1 MIANVP
7 QNAPPPSIGFPDY
20 IYPDLIDEGGVCDM
34 YNGTACQND
43 PTLCCYNTELWCPT
57 NGTECIADNGAYPI
71 GDQPVFNNQ
80 LTDHLALSPF
90 PNAIMWDWATIFVL
104 GLGNLAALDFQ
115 ARCMAAKTPSIAT
128 WGCFIG
134 GLFTFFVGI
143 PFSYM
148 GAITRVYYGP
158 DSVHASFA
166 TDTCHPLLGLPTC
179 ALWEPDPQAFLHL
192 LTHDAP
198 AFLGGWCL
206 LGIVTASMSTA
217 DGAILA
223 MGTVFAHNIVRQL
236 DAWKPDLIS
245 ADNLLWV
252 TRLATIPLSVA
263 ATLIAAYYT
272 SDNPQGATGYLLIVA
287 FDVML
292 ATAVVPLFGCFYVK
306 NPSPAAALLAVIVGA
321 AVRTALEFALPK
333 DGYLLLPYDD
343 PEFQDVGPA
352 ASTKVPVFIDAPAA
366 DVWDPSEEVC
376 DTRQFE
382 DYTGVDSLSAL
393 VAAFLV
399 FVSVQVMEARMG
411 RPLFSFAGMHP
422 YEKDLGG
429 DDDELEKSGKTG
441 AVEEEPSKEVEMAQE
456 EEPKE

>member
-1 MIANVP
+1 MLTMFR
-7 QNAPPPSIGFPDY
+7 SIS
-20 IYPDLIDEGGVCDM
+20 
-34 YNGTACQND
+34 
-43 PTLCCYNTELWCPT
+43 
-57 NGTECIADNGAYPI
+57 
-71 GDQPVFNNQ
+71 
-80 LTDHLALSPF
+80 TDS
-90 PNAIMWDWATIFVL
+90 
-104 GLGNLAALDFQ
+104 
-115 ARCMAAKTPSIAT
+115 
-128 WGCFIG
+128 
-134 GLFTFFVGI
+134 
-143 PFSYM
+143 
-148 GAITRVYYGP
+148 VYYGP

-166 TDTCHPLLGLPTC
+166 TDSCHPLLGLPTC

-192 LTHDAP
+192 LTHQAP

-236 DAWKPDLIS
+236 DVWKPDLIT
-245 ADNLLWV
+245 AENLLWV
-252 TRLATIPLSVA
+252 TRVATIPLSVA

-306 NPSPAAALLAVIVGA
+306 NPSPTAALFSVLVGA
-321 AVRTALEFALPK
+321 TVRTVLEFALPK
-333 DGYLLLPYDD
+333 DGYLLLPYDV

-352 ASTKVPVFIDAPAA
+352 ASAKVPVFIDAPAE
-366 DVWDPSEEVC
+366 DVWDPSVEVC

-393 VAAFLV
+393 LASFLV
-399 FVSVQVMEARMG
+399 FVTIQFIEDKMG
-411 RPLFSFAGMHP
+411 RRLFTFAGMNP
-422 YEKDLGG
+422 YEKDLA
-429 DDDELEKSGKTG
+429 DDDELEKSEKTG
-441 AVEEEPSKEVEMAQE
+441 AVEEEEPSKEVEMAQE